1 MVSFARF
8 ALVGRQILFNGAPR
22 PRDFIAMCA
31 VIPQEDTLYGAL
43 TPRETF
49 TYVAR
54 LRLGDAVS
62 MADKVA
68 AAEAMLRRLELT
80 KCADTPVGNEDIRG
94 ISGGE
99 KKRTSIGCELIVNPA
114 VLFVDEPTSGLDSK
128 MARSVIEILQS
139 LAHDE
144 GRTVITVI
152 HQPSWR
158 IFSLFDALV
167 LLKDG
172 RIVFQGPVST
182 VQGYFANL
190 GFEAPP
196 HENPMDY
203 YFDIL
208 QESAAA
214 AGGFGGKGSVAV
226 VAPDN
231 GESGSKLAD
240 PAFFA
245 DEWAR
250 SEAAANGQGKV
261 SDRGNARDVAAA
273 AAAAAD
279 ASGRTSL
286 WSQFCTLAE
295 RCTMD
300 YVKDKTK
307 LVSRSFPF
315 KIVFLHFHTN
325 VCAVFFFFLHALSV
339 HETKD
344 TMQLY
349 NIFRL
354 MMYFLFYILNALLLR
369 LSSCPIRWAELR
381 SR

>member
-1 MVSFARF
+1 M
-8 ALVGRQILFNGAPR
+8 FNGAPR
-22 PRDFIAMCA
+22 PKNFIAMCA

-54 LRLGDAVS
+54 LRLGDSVS
-62 MADKVA
+62 KEEKVA

-94 ISGGE
+94 VSGGE

-158 IFSLFDALV
+158 IFSLFDSLV

-172 RIVFQGPVST
+172 QIVFQGPVPE
-182 VQGYFANL
+182 VQSYFAGL

-203 YFDIL
+203 YFDVL
-208 QESAAA
+208 QESQKGDDDDNNSISSSVSDSSGTDG
-214 AGGFGGKGSVAV
+214 AGKLRDPSFFAKVWAQHDGAK
-226 VAPDN
+226 DLTT
-231 GESGSKLAD
+231 KLALN
-240 PAFFA
+240 AHA
-245 DEWAR
+245 M
-250 SEAAANGQGKV
+250 
-261 SDRGNARDVAAA
+261 GNANDVEAAA
-273 AAAAAD
+273 AAAAE

-286 WSQFCTLAE
+286 WSQFCTLTE
-295 RCTMD
+295 RCTID

-307 LVSRSFPF
+307 LVSSLL
-315 KIVFLHFHTN
+315 IVLLI
-325 VCAVFFFFLHALSV
+325 VCYLINNSHQHLNMRALRV
-339 HETKD
+339 
-344 TMQLY
+344 
-349 NIFRL
+349 
-354 MMYFLFYILNALLLR
+354 
-369 LSSCPIRWAELR
+369 
-381 SR
+381 

>member
-1 MVSFARF
+1 
-8 ALVGRQILFNGAPR
+8 
-22 PRDFIAMCA
+22 MCA

-54 LRLGDAVS
+54 LRLGDSVS
-62 MADKVA
+62 KEEKVA

-94 ISGGE
+94 VSGGE

-158 IFSLFDALV
+158 IFSLFDSLV

-172 RIVFQGPVST
+172 QIVFQGPVPE
-182 VQGYFANL
+182 VQGYFAGL

-203 YFDIL
+203 YFDVL
-208 QESAAA
+208 QESQKGDGNEKNGSGDKTSIADGSGADRAANVPEKLKDPTFFA
-214 AGGFGGKGSVAV
+214 KAWAQHDGAQ
-226 VAPDN
+226 DLTT
-231 GESGSKLAD
+231 KLALN
-240 PAFFA
+240 AHA
-245 DEWAR
+245 M
-250 SEAAANGQGKV
+250 
-261 SDRGNARDVAAA
+261 GNASDVEAAA
-273 AAAAAD
+273 AAAAE

-286 WSQFCTLAE
+286 WSQFCTLTE
-295 RCTMD
+295 RCTID

-307 LVSRSFPF
+307 LVRFP
-315 KIVFLHFHTN
+315 TE
-325 VCAVFFFFLHALSV
+325 VCNLIIQNSNRHPNMRALRV
-339 HETKD
+339 
-344 TMQLY
+344 
-349 NIFRL
+349 
-354 MMYFLFYILNALLLR
+354 
-369 LSSCPIRWAELR
+369 
-381 SR
+381 

>member
-1 MVSFARF
+1 M
-8 ALVGRQILFNGAPR
+8 FNGAPR
-22 PRDFIAMCA
+22 PKNFIAMCA

-54 LRLGDAVS
+54 LRLGDSVPKEE
-62 MADKVA
+62 KVA
-68 AAEAMLRRLELT
+68 AAEAMLKRLELT

-94 ISGGE
+94 VSGGE

-158 IFSLFDALV
+158 IFSLFDSLV

-172 RIVFQGPVST
+172 QVVFQGPVPE
-182 VQGYFANL
+182 VQGYFSGL

-203 YFDIL
+203 YFDVL
-208 QESAAA
+208 QESQKGDDNDKNNS
-214 AGGFGGKGSVAV
+214 GGSSSSSSDSSKKSITDGSD
-226 VAPDN
+226 PDRA
-231 GESGSKLAD
+231 EKLKD

-245 DEWAR
+245 KAWAEHDG
-250 SEAAANGQGKV
+250 SVDATAKLALNAHAM
-261 SDRGNARDVAAA
+261 GNASDVEAAA
-273 AAAAAD
+273 AAAAE

-286 WSQFCTLAE
+286 WSQFCTLTE
-295 RCTMD
+295 RCTTD

-307 LVSRSFPF
+307 LVS
-315 KIVFLHFHTN
+315 
-325 VCAVFFFFLHALSV
+325 FFFRLLELLEDNSFCSLHSV
-339 HETKD
+339 VT
-344 TMQLY
+344 
-349 NIFRL
+349 
-354 MMYFLFYILNALLLR
+354 
-369 LSSCPIRWAELR
+369 
-381 SR
+381 